1 MGAYKKTVIT
11 NAGQSLIAQAIAGQG
26 VINWT
31 NMQAS
36 DYAIPSGTDPAT
48 LTALQS
54 VKQTATITGAGV
66 YGGNVLQVSAL
77 FDNSGVSVAYNIE
90 TLGVWGRLGSGTETL
105 IAVVQAVT
113 PDVMPVFDA
122 NSPASYIFNVQMTVS
137 NAASV
142 TMAVNT
148 AGTAT
153 VADLQNL
160 QAALE
165 AEIATAKTIRT
176 GTFTAAGWSASAP
189 YQQTI
194 SVTGITAG
202 MHPGWELNTTSLDPA
217 TLEALMEARNC
228 ITYLV
233 CGAGT
238 IKAVCGV
245 DKPAIDLPL
254 FFKGD

>member
-1 MGAYKKTVIT
+1 MGAYNSSVIT
-11 NAGQSLIAQAIAGQG
+11 NAGSPLLAAAIAGQG
-26 VINWT
+26 VLNWT
-31 NMQAS
+31 KMELS
-36 DYAIPSGTDPAT
+36 DYAIPSGTDLKT
-48 LTALQS
+48 LTSLQS
-54 VKQTATITGAGV
+54 VRASSSISGAAV
-66 YGGNVLQVSAL
+66 YGGNVIQVSAL
-77 FDNSGVSVAYNIE
+77 FGNAGVSTAYNIQAI
-90 TLGVWGRLGSGTETL
+90 GVWGRLDSGTETL
-105 IAVVQAVT
+105 IAVVPAVT
-113 PDVMPVFDA
+113 PDVMPVYDA
-122 NSPASYIFNVQMTVS
+122 TTPASYIFNFQMTLS
-137 NAASV
+137 DAASI
-142 TMAVNT
+142 TMAVNQ

-165 AEIATAKTIRT
+165 AEIAAAKTIRT
-176 GTFTAAGWSASAP
+176 GTFTAAGWSVSAP

-194 SVTGITAG
+194 SVSGITAG

-245 DKPAIDLPL
+245 DKPAVDLPL